1 MPVELEMLSPK
12 QQLKRQQ
19 IVDAATEVLLD
30 GGLAACSTREIAR
43 VGGMNQGLIYYYF
56 STIEEI
62 IDAAMDDLFTSLTA
76 GISHASQGQHDPAE
90 RFWNVLE
97 DYLGVFDQ
105 HPGLSLLW
113 FEYWL
118 SVTRAGHAGKVE
130 RLQDGLIEL
139 LTELLADAGVTDA
152 RARAKVILAYVLGV
166 LVRRSIHPESF
177 DDLRPE
183 IASLARLDGR

>member
-1 MPVELEMLSPK
+1 MLSPK

-152 RARAKVILAYVLGV
+152 PARAKVILAYVLGV

-183 IASLARLDGR
+183 IASLARLEGR